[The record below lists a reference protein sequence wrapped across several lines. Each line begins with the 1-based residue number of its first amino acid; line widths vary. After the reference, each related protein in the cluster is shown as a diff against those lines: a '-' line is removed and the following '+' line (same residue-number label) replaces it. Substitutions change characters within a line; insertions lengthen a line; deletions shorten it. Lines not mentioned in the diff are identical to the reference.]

1 MKKLLVVAV
10 TALSVLGVASPALAE
25 PVNQFSFQITGLKPD
40 GRFTLIFQARTFDTT
55 GAVPP
60 ELLSNYLR
68 VPAGA
73 TLRKEFLNKRFYCNG
88 RQLRDAIDNH
98 LEGSGTPFA
107 DRVADLPGFIKT
119 LRKSKTKRDKR
130 DLANA
135 LICQRAT
142 IGTGTAQIDARA
154 TIPALDQLVPS
165 KFTLFFSKPTV
176 PGAVAGFTVVGAAD
190 VASDAPIVKKY
201 PIVGAVHVALT
212 ANFFNDPTP
221 DGLYGYKL
229 VLPDSNVNGLK
240 VSIAEL
246 RVVNTGLTLKKGECL
261 KTGKG
266 GRCVKK
272 QKKTLFWFNTPPC
285 PASGKLSFLSFF
297 EYVAPQPPITQT
309 VELACPK
316 FLP

>member
-1 MKKLLVVAV
+1 MKRMLVVAV
-10 TALSVLGVASPALAE
+10 LALSLLGATATAHAE
-25 PVNQFSFQITGLKPD
+25 PVNQFSFQVTNLKPD
-40 GRFTLIFQARTFDTT
+40 GRFTLIFLARTFDTT
-55 GAVPP
+55 GAPPP

-68 VPAGA
+68 VPTGA
-73 TLRKEFLNKRFYCNG
+73 TLRPEFLNKRFYCDG
-88 RQLRDAIDNH
+88 KRLRDSIDH
-98 LEGSGTPFA
+98 DLAGSGTPFA
-107 DRVADLPGFIKT
+107 DRVADLPKFIKV
-119 LRKSKTKRDKR
+119 LRKKKTPRDKK

-135 LICQRAT
+135 LTCLRAK
-142 IGTGTAQIDARA
+142 IGTGTAQIDARD

-176 PGAVAGFTVVGAAD
+176 KGAVAGFTVVGAAD
-190 VASDAPIVKKY
+190 LASDAPIVKKY

-221 DGLYGYKL
+221 DGVYGYKL

-261 KTGKG
+261 RTGKN
-266 GRCVKK
+266 GRCVKR
-272 QKKTLFWFNTPPC
+272 QKKTLFWFNAPPC
-285 PASGKLSFLSFF
+285 PPSGKLSFLSFF

-316 FLP
+316 FLL

>member
-1 MKKLLVVAV
+1 MKRMLVVAV
-10 TALSVLGVASPALAE
+10 LALSLLGAAVAHAE
-25 PVNQFSFQITGLKPD
+25 PVNQFSFQITNLKPD
-40 GRFTLIFQARTFDTT
+40 GRFTLVFLARTYDTT
-55 GAVPP
+55 GAPPP

-73 TLRKEFLNKRFYCNG
+73 TLRPEFLNKRFYCDG
-88 RQLRDAIDNH
+88 RRLRDSID
-98 LEGSGTPFA
+98 LDLAGSGTPFA
-107 DRVADLPGFIKT
+107 DRVANLPKFIKR
-119 LRKSKTKRDKR
+119 LRKETTKRAKK

-135 LICQRAT
+135 LTCLRAK
-142 IGTGTAQIDARA
+142 IGTGTAQIDARD

-212 ANFFNDPTP
+212 ANFFNEPTP

-246 RVVNTGLTLKKGECL
+246 KVINTGLTLKKGECL
-261 KTGKG
+261 KTGKD

-272 QKKTLFWFNTPPC
+272 QKKTLFWFKTPAC
-285 PASGKLSFLSFF
+285 PASGKLSFESFF
-297 EYVAPQPPITQT
+297 EYAPPQAPITQT
-309 VELACPK
+309 IELPCPK

>member
-10 TALSVLGVASPALAE
+10 AALSVLGAASPSLAE
-25 PVNQFSFQITGLKPD
+25 PINQFSFQITGLKPD

-88 RQLRDAIDNH
+88 PQLRDSIDRD
-98 LEGSGTPFA
+98 LAGSGTPFV
-107 DRVADLPGFIKT
+107 DRVANLPKFIKA
-119 LRKSKTKRDKR
+119 LRKKKSARDKR

-135 LICQRAT
+135 LTCLRAK

-165 KFTLFFSKPTV
+165 KFTIFFSKPTE
-176 PGAVAGFTVVGAAD
+176 PGAVSGFTVVGAAD

-201 PIVGAVHVALT
+201 PIVGAVHVALS
-212 ANFFNDPTP
+212 ANFFNEPTP

-285 PASGKLSFLSFF
+285 PASGKISFLSHF
-297 EYVAPQPPITQT
+297 EYVAPQPPITET

>member
-1 MKKLLVVAV
+1 MKKLLVIAVAALALLG
-10 TALSVLGVASPALAE
+10 TASTSLAE
-25 PVNQFSFQITGLKPD
+25 PVNQFSFQVTKLKPD
-40 GRFTLIFQARTFDTT
+40 GRFTLIFLARTFDTT
-55 GAVPP
+55 GSFPP
-60 ELLSNYLR
+60 ELVQNYLR
-68 VPAGA
+68 LPVGA
-73 TLRKEFLNKRFYCNG
+73 ALRPQFLNKRFFCDG
-88 RQLRDAIDNH
+88 PKLRDAFDNH

-107 DRVADLPGFIKT
+107 DRVANLAGFIKT
-119 LRKSKTKRDKR
+119 LRKSKSARDKR

-135 LICQRAT
+135 LICQRAK

-176 PGAVAGFTVVGAAD
+176 KGAIAGFTVVGAAD
-190 VASDAPIVKKY
+190 LKSDAPIVKKY

-221 DGLYGYKL
+221 DGVYGYKL
-229 VLPDSNVNGLK
+229 VLPDSNVNGLT

-246 RVVNTGLTLKKGECL
+246 RVVNTGLTLMKGECL
-261 KTGKG
+261 KTGKNG
-266 GRCVKK
+266 TCVKK
-272 QKKTLFWFNTPPC
+272 QKKTLFWFTQPKCPP
-285 PASGKLSFLSFF
+285 SGQLSFESFF

-309 VELACPK
+309 IQLTCPK